1 MSMLV
6 FYSNKNTHG
15 RVDATGAFIPEAE
28 RFRDFYGVPD
38 EDFIGIDCTK
48 DNPQHRRRARV
59 FSELAKRD
67 NLGLLAFFG
76 HGWPKGIQ
84 FGIKR
89 RHIQEMVAH
98 MNPNDNI
105 VVALYACL
113 AAENDVRD
121 TNIAQV
127 GPGTD
132 GGFADTLRDALVRDK
147 GVTSGWVDAHKTA
160 GHTTWNPNVVR
171 FLCSD
176 VEDPEEGGEGGSYI
190 VAPRSQF
197 WKPWVR
203 SLKDSPRMRYWFTTQ
218 DEIDIKL
225 RLQNK

>member
-1 MSMLV
+1 MSILV
-6 FYSNKNTHG
+6 FYSNTNTHG
-15 RVDATGAFIPEAE
+15 RVDATGAFIPEAKK
-28 RFRDFYGVPD
+28 FKDFYGVPD
-38 EDFIGIDCTK
+38 EDFIGIDCTVK
-48 DNPQHRRRARV
+48 NKTKLRNTV
-59 FSELAKRD
+59 FHELSKRE

-84 FGIKR
+84 FGIR
-89 RHIQEMVAH
+89 LRHIPEMVSH
-98 MNPNDNI
+98 MNPNKDI

-132 GGFADTLRDALVRDK
+132 GGFADTLRDTLVRDK
-147 GVTSGWVDAHKTA
+147 GVTDGWIDAHKTA

-176 VEDPEEGGEGGSYI
+176 VEDPDDGGEGGSYI

-197 WKPWVR
+197 WKKWVR
-203 SLKDSPRMRYWFTTQ
+203 ALKDTRNMRYWFTTHT
-218 DEIDIKL
+218 EIEIKL